1 MNATGKPDALQVDFE
16 CLEFLAFSVAFIVQI
31 NGFQCFSDAKVVLS
45 LLVERD
51 ISSHQGSL
59 SQAENI
65 QFLVERQVLK
75 SFQLIAEHL
84 DVGESLIRVHITFC
98 HVIIVCYYRKSTTII
113 LYFKLF
119 WLLFLLLSVEN
130 DYSPDF
136 LVTLQEYRT
145 KK

>member
-1 MNATGKPDALQVDFE
+1 MIEIFLGESRFEFFTTIMVMNATGKPDALQVDFE

-65 QFLVERQVLK
+65 QFLVER
-75 SFQLIAEHL
+75 
-84 DVGESLIRVHITFC
+84 
-98 HVIIVCYYRKSTTII
+98 
-113 LYFKLF
+113 
-119 WLLFLLLSVEN
+119 
-130 DYSPDF
+130 
-136 LVTLQEYRT
+136 
-145 KK
+145 